1 MSQKYNGT
9 IDGMC
14 INTIRTLA
22 IDAIEAAKS
31 GHPGAPMG
39 LAPAAYVLWTR
50 FLKHHPR
57 KPDWPDRDRFVLSGG
72 HASMMLYS
80 LLYLCGY
87 DLSLDDIKK
96 FRQWGSKTPG
106 HPSLGIHR
114 VWKPQP
120 APWDRDLPMRWAW
133 PWPSGIW
140 RRNLTG
146 TAMRSLVIIPM

>member
-1 MSQKYNGT
+1 MTQTNSTGQGT
-9 IDGMC
+9 IDDLC

-50 FLKHHPR
+50 ILKHNPQN
-57 KPDWPDRDRFVLSGG
+57 PDWVDRDRFVLSGG

-87 DLSLDDIKK
+87 DVSLDDVKN
-96 FRQWGSKTPG
+96 FRQ
-106 HPSLGIHR
+106 
-114 VWKPQP
+114 
-120 APWDRDLPMRWAW
+120 
-133 PWPSGIW
+133 
-140 RRNLTG
+140 
-146 TAMRSLVIIPM
+146 